1 MKKEIIPGTH
11 VYVIEWGDNMLNF
24 TVGPVM
30 CSEEVRKIGGQQTPY
45 FRNDEFSKIML
56 ENEELMKE
64 FLYAG
69 KNSRTVFITGSG
81 TAAMEATIM
90 NVYNEDDKVLIV
102 NGGGFGQ
109 RFVDLCELHN
119 ISYEDIKLDF
129 GQDITR
135 KILDKYEN
143 KGFTSF
149 LVNVCET
156 SSCVHYNLDLIS
168 EFCKKNNLFLVVDA
182 ISSFLADPL
191 NMVEQDID
199 VVITGS
205 QKAIACPPGISIIVL
220 GENALKRI
228 ENNKC
233 KSMYF
238 DLNDALKNGE
248 RGQTPFTPAVTILL
262 QINARFKEIKNNG
275 GVESEINRISSL
287 ANDFRDKIQHLPLE
301 ISCESLGNSVT
312 GLYCRDF
319 SATEIVDS
327 LKKDYGIWVNPNGG
341 EVADGMFRVGHIG
354 DLTIEDN
361 DKLIQAFKDLEKR
374 GILK

>member
-1 MKKEIIPGTH
+1 
-11 VYVIEWGDNMLNF
+11 MLNF

-30 CSEEVRKIGGQQTPY
+30 SSDEVRRIGGEQTPY
-45 FRNDEFSKIML
+45 FRNDEFSKIMM

-64 FLYAG
+64 FVYASED
-69 KNSRTVFITGSG
+69 SRVVFITGSG
-81 TAAMEATIM
+81 TAAMEATVM
-90 NVYNEDDKVLIV
+90 NVFNEDDKVLIV

-119 ISYEDIKLDF
+119 IDYEEIKLDF
-129 GQDITR
+129 AQNISEE
-135 KILDKYEN
+135 ILNEYEN

-149 LVNVCET
+149 LVNICET
-156 SSCVHYNLDLIS
+156 SSCVYYDLDLICR
-168 EFCKKNNLFLVVDA
+168 FCKRNNLFLVVDA

-191 NMVEQDID
+191 NMVEQNID

-205 QKAIACPPGISIIVL
+205 QKAIACPPGISVIVL
-220 GENALKRI
+220 GEKALNRV
-228 ENNKC
+228 ENNNS

-238 DLNDALKNGE
+238 DLTNALKNGE

-262 QINARFKEIKNNG
+262 QINARFNEIKFNG
-275 GVESEINRISSL
+275 GVESEIIRISTI
-287 ANDFRDKIQHLPLE
+287 ANDFRNKIKDLPLE
-301 ISCESLGNSVT
+301 IHCKSLPNAVT
-312 GLYCRDF
+312 GVFCKNS
-319 SATEIVDS
+319 SATEIVDV

-341 EVADGMFRVGHIG
+341 KIGEKMFRVGHIG

-361 DKLIQAFKDLEKR
+361 DKLIHAFNDLVKR

>member
-1 MKKEIIPGTH
+1 M
-11 VYVIEWGDNMLNF
+11 MLNF

-30 CSEEVRKIGGQQTPY
+30 SSDEVRKIGGEQTPY

-64 FLYAG
+64 FVYASE
-69 KNSRTVFITGSG
+69 NSRTVFITGSG

-90 NVYNEDDKVLIV
+90 NVYNENDKVLIV

-119 ISYEDIKLDF
+119 IAYEDIKLDF
-129 GQDITR
+129 GQDITQE
-135 KILDKYEN
+135 ILDKYEN

-191 NMVEQDID
+191 NMAEQDID

-220 GENALKRI
+220 GENALERV
-228 ENNKC
+228 ENNSC

-238 DLNDALKNGE
+238 DLKDALTNGE

-262 QINARFKEIKNNG
+262 QINARLKEIKSNG
-275 GVESEINRISSL
+275 GVESEINRILTL
-287 ANDFRDKIQHLPLE
+287 ANDFRDKMEYLPFE
-301 ISCESLGNSVT
+301 IKCESLANAVT
-312 GLYCRDF
+312 GVFCINS
-319 SATEIVDS
+319 SAAEIVDL
-327 LKKDYGIWVNPNGG
+327 LKKDYEIWVNPNGG
-341 EVADGMFRVGHIG
+341 EVGNKMFRVGHIG

-361 DKLIQAFKDLEKR
+361 DTLINAFKDLEKR